1 MERMDLFKEL
11 YRRCSGYIEL
21 RALPSKKIIFISLGT
36 DWLTIRKQID
46 KFCQKHKDQHIYFG
60 IATRDGKGGTEENV
74 ISIPCVWVEMDYKDI
89 PKGKVQETI
98 DKFPFKPSIIVKTGG
113 GVHLYFLL
121 DKPVDLKRSSD
132 VRKVNDLIRSE
143 LCKLGK
149 WKLDNVG
156 DIARVFRLP
165 DTVNHKYEHKPLCQV
180 VEINDTTHKLKDFLE
195 KVPVTVKKDTNSND
209 KHEKV
214 ASSELEIRS
223 ELLEQVEDVT
233 AQIERKKLILGD
245 DSYDNWLRIGFAL
258 ADGLK
263 EAGRTYFHRISIFSE
278 KYDVHD
284 CDNQYDKCLN
294 EAPPEGRIT
303 IDTFFYYARRTILNE
318 KKPESIKGISV
329 SELMLMEFPEPMW
342 IVPSI
347 IPEGLSILCG
357 KPKIGKSILS
367 VNLAVAVA
375 TGGMALGKISV
386 ERSGV
391 LYLALEDTPKRLQ
404 KRLKAVLQ
412 GCGYPENLFIDMSFK
427 SIKDGGIEQLNSWL
441 KQHKEVGFVIID
453 TYVKIKGQRD
463 NSGDLYLGDY
473 KEIVKIKEVADR
485 HNIGILLIHHTRKEV
500 SEDVFDTV
508 LGTTGITGAA
518 DTIIILDKNKGTV
531 NLHVR
536 GRDVE
541 EAKFSLKFDN
551 ITLSWILY
559 DEMRHCLTPERKE
572 IVDLLKPKEGSMKLK
587 DIATALNKEKSNVN
601 HMLNSLIIDGVLEKT
616 KYGEY
621 AIKAS

>member
-1 MERMDLFKEL
+1 MDRNKLFKKL
-11 YRRCSGYIEL
+11 FNRCNGYIEL
-21 RALPSKKIIFISLGT
+21 RVLPSGKRTFISLST
-36 DWLTIRKQID
+36 DWQTLRED
-46 KFCQKHKDQHIYFG
+46 VDEFCEEYKCQDIFFG
-60 IATRDGKGGTEENV
+60 VATRDKKGGKKENV
-74 ISIPCVWVEMDYKDI
+74 VSIPCVWGDI
-89 PKGKVQETI
+89 DFKNNSEKEFGK
-98 DKFPFKPSIIVKTGG
+98 KLRAFPFKPTIIIRSGNG
-113 GVHLYFLL
+113 IHLYFLL
-121 DKPVDLKRSSD
+121 EKPVQQKNGSEIEM
-132 VRKVNDLIRSE
+132 VNEWVSTE
-143 LCKLGK
+143 LGG
-149 WKLDNVG
+149 DNVANV
-156 DIARVFRLP
+156 DRILRLP
-165 DTVNHKYEHKPLCQV
+165 DTVNHKYDNKPLCQV
-180 VEINDTTHKLKDFLE
+180 VEINDTTHKLKDFLK
-195 KVPVTVKKDTNSND
+195 KVSVTIKKHTNSND